1 MEDRGRIYRKALP
14 CWLAL
19 TALIAAVRVARPAGP
34 ELPRR
39 GRFRTG
45 LEALTVIRAMAER
58 PHALG
63 QVMLCLG
70 VPTLARRAGEEDP
83 LFRTEINWVE
93 LFWNLAAGVRYASPQ
108 ETFRAGLRFLGF
120 RPAAVPKVIILRDD
134 PPPPRQD
141 PVAPTPT
148 PGINNSRGTIILFHT
163 HTSESYLP
171 ISGRDHFTN
180 GRGDIVRVG
189 DYLAWNLEAEGF
201 EVVHDKTIHDQVP
214 FREAYRRSLL
224 TMQRLLAEHPD
235 PVALLDIH
243 RDATPGVVSTVELGG
258 ERVARLVLVVGTD
271 RLGLPHPRWRENLA
285 FANRLRDA
293 AERLYPGLLA
303 RIDVAEAR
311 YNQHLFPRALIV
323 EIGDQYS
330 TTAEVYRAAAC
341 LAKILAEVAGEIRN
355 EGSSGAAPTAPPA
368 TAIPPPR
375 ASGG

>member
-1 MEDRGRIYRKALP
+1 MAETKDLGRIYRRALP
-14 CWLAL
+14 CWVALA
-19 TALIAAVRVARPAGP
+19 ALVAVVRVARPAGA

-45 LEALTVIRAMAER
+45 LEALTVVRAIAER

-70 VPTLARRAGEEDP
+70 IPTLARRAGEEDT
-83 LFRTEINWVE
+83 LFRTDLNWVE
-93 LFWNLAAGVRYASPQ
+93 LFWRLAAGVRYTTPQ

-120 RPAAVPKVIILRDD
+120 RPLAAVPRLVIRKEENS
-134 PPPPRQD
+134 PPRED
-141 PVAPTPT
+141 PAPPTPT
-148 PGINNSRGTIILFHT
+148 RSETPRGTVILFHT

-180 GRGDIVRVG
+180 GVGDIVRVG

-201 EVVHDKTIHDQVP
+201 RVVHDRTIHDQVP
-214 FREAYRRSLL
+214 FREAYRRSLV
-224 TMQRLLAEHPD
+224 TMEKLLAAYPD

-311 YNQHLFPRALIV
+311 YNQHLFSRALIV

-341 LAKILAEVAGEIRN
+341 LAKILAEVAGEVQP
-355 EGSSGAAPTAPPA
+355 AAAKAEVPA
-368 TAIPPPR
+368 APPPR
-375 ASGG
+375 PSAE